1 MLFKYT
7 NFFIDNINVIFGT
20 DIFVEQIVLP
30 LGISFYTF
38 QQIAFLADVYR
49 GELGEERIDFV
60 DYAEFVSFF
69 PQLIAGPIVS
79 HDLIPQFKDLSKRS
93 IDYDNVARGLVLFTI
108 GLFKKVII
116 ADTFAQAVAWGFSNI
131 PSMNSIEAFIV
142 MISYT
147 FQIYFDFSGYSDMA
161 IGLAGLFNIKLP
173 VNFDSPYKSYDI
185 IEFWQ
190 RWHMTLTGFL
200 HKYIYIPLGGNR
212 KGVIRTYINIFI
224 VFLISGF
231 WHGAN
236 WTFVLWGIIHG
247 IANILNRIFK
257 KQWDKLHPAFKWGC
271 TFLFINVTWL
281 IFRADSIAQAGQ
293 IIAKVF
299 SMNFG
304 EINLELKAAVSLIE
318 FEVILH
324 DFAKNNFIYVF
335 VIVSLFLVMNLRPYY
350 EKNFKPNILNMF
362 GCLVLFVWTVLSLA
376 GRTEFIYFG
385 F

>member
-1 MLFKYT
+1 MFKYS
-7 NFFIDNINVIFGT
+7 NFFIDNINAVFNTNIFLA
-20 DIFVEQIVLP
+20 QIVLP

-38 QQIAFLADVYR
+38 QQIAFLADTYN
-49 GELGEERIDFV
+49 GELAEEQVSFL
-60 DYAEFVSFF
+60 DYVEFVSFF
-69 PQLIAGPIVS
+69 PQLVAGPIVS
-79 HDLIPQFKDLSKRS
+79 HKLIHQFKELSRRN
-93 IDYDNVARGLVLFTI
+93 IDFNNIARGLMLFTI

-116 ADTFAQAVAWGFSNI
+116 ADTFAKAVNWGYADISA
-131 PSMNSIEAFIV
+131 MNSIEAIIV
-142 MISYT
+142 MLSYT

-161 IGLAGLFNIKLP
+161 VGLASFFNFELP
-173 VNFDSPYKSYDI
+173 INFDAPYKSYDI

-212 KGVIRTYINIFI
+212 KGRIRTYINIFV

-236 WTFVLWGIIHG
+236 WTFVLWGAVHG
-247 IANILNRIFK
+247 LANILNRILK
-257 KQWDKLHPAFKWGC
+257 KQWELLHPAFKWGC
-271 TFLFINVTWL
+271 TFLFINITWL

-304 EINLELKAAVSLIE
+304 KVSKELTALFSQTEFKLISIIFSE
-318 FEVILH
+318 NG
-324 DFAKNNFIYVF
+324 AMYVF
-335 VIVSLFLVMNLRPYY
+335 IAVALFIVMNLLPYSR
-350 EKNFKPNILNMF
+350 KSFKPNILNMF
-362 GCLVLFVWTVLSLA
+362 GCIILFLWSALSLA
-376 GRTEFIYFG
+376 GVSEFIYFG